1 MFASKS
7 LVEHLFRGA
16 VGLSAFA
23 FSALLGPTHPWVAL
37 ALVPFALVALRGCPL
52 CWTIGLFQTALAR
65 LRGISAGRACAD
77 GRCAVG
83 TSLSADA
90 R

>member
-23 FSALLGPTHPWVAL
+23 VSALIAADHPWVAL
-37 ALVPFALVALRGCPL
+37 GLVPLALVALRGCPM

-65 LRGISAGRACAD
+65 LRGISAGRVCAD
-77 GRCAVG
+77 GRCASSG
-83 TSLSADA
+83 PRSDA
-90 R
+90 AR